1 MNYHYKLNDP
11 FLGIRFNFTPSQV
24 KVVLGEPDSVEKHYY
39 SETNKGEYDEI
50 LYYEKGILR
59 IIFSYENFAFS
70 DLSIFTECMFINE
83 VDIFSLSKREV
94 LAQILK
100 ISRLSSNEAFIETVN
115 INEVDCDSYE
125 FKDIGLTLWFEFDSL
140 DEICLFNTDELNY

>member
-1 MNYHYKLNDP
+1 MDFQYINKDS
-11 FLGIRFNFTPSQV
+11 FAGIKFNHTPNEV
-24 KVVLGEPDSVEKHYY
+24 KAILGEPDSVEKHYY

-100 ISRLSSNEAFIETVN
+100 ISRLISNEAFIETVT

-125 FKDIGLTLWFEFDSL
+125 FKDIGLTLWFEGDSL

>member
-70 DLSIFTECMFINE
+70 DLSIITECMFINE
-83 VDIFSLSKREV
+83 VDIFSLSKSEV
-94 LAQILK
+94 LALF
-100 ISRLSSNEAFIETVN
+100 SRMSGLSTDKAFKETVK
-115 INEVDCDSYE
+115 IDEVDCDCFK
-125 FKDIGLTLWFEFDSL
+125 FKDIGLTLWFEGDSL
-140 DEICLFNTDELNY
+140 DEICLFNRDDLN